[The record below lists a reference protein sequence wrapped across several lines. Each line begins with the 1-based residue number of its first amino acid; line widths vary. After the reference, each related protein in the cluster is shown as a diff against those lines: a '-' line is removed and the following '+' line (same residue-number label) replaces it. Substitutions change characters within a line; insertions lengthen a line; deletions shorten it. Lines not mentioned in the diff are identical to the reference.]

1 LYDALGGRSDTKQ
14 AQMAM
19 LWVLN
24 LSDGTSGLLDIAARS
39 GLPFDV
45 IATAAQ
51 LLAEHDLLE
60 DTDTFPNS

>member
-24 LSDGTSGLLDIAARS
+24 LSDGEHSLLDVAERS
-39 GLPFDV
+39 GLPFDTV
-45 IATAAQ
+45 AGAAGA
-51 LLAEHDLLE
+51 LREAGLIK
-60 DTDTFPNS
+60 T